1 MKASRKVFAAFAI
14 GAAVIIGMF
23 VVERSPRRI
32 SGVVEGAFGYR
43 LKEKAEI
50 VSRKYEVPFSVHGV
64 SYSEDTTLRLS
75 PTDYRGLLDHLTADH
90 RYEKE
95 KFGTNEFYERFVVGK
110 ELISWQAH
118 DVTHEFWFSYTEYWM
133 KTSPNQPS
141 LPIRPSVTPRAFARV
156 APAILMAG
164 W

>member
-90 RYEKE
+90 RYEKK

-118 DVTHEFWFSYTEYWM
+118 DATHEFWFSYTEY
-133 KTSPNQPS
+133 
-141 LPIRPSVTPRAFARV
+141 
-156 APAILMAG
+156 
-164 W
+164 